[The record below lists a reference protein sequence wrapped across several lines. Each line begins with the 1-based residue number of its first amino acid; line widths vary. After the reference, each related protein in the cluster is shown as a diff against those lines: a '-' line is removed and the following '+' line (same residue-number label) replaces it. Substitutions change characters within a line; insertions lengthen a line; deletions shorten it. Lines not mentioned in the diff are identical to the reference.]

1 MPLISGSCN
10 STSIILLTQSCAT
23 LQTNHCL
30 FHSEVNK
37 ASGGA
42 LALINTSSPSSTLW
56 VRCDPST
63 NMVPNCEF
71 QRRCNWS
78 PCLNIPLLRHCTS
91 SLLGAFSIMCSRI
104 RYCKSV
110 DETFIGIPPAAAIA
124 ALNDRVPTIE
134 FVDRMRHNM
143 RGCLSTKGQ
152 LKVTPTSYEEPV
164 AVETHMPEDQTFN
177 EFWISYNFPPMRVT
191 VP

>member
-124 ALNDRVPTIE
+124 ALNDTNNRIFRSNETQYE
-134 FVDRMRHNM
+134 RMSFNQRTMKVNPNFL
-143 RGCLSTKGQ
+143 RG
-152 LKVTPTSYEEPV
+152 TSCRGNPH
-164 AVETHMPEDQTFN
+164 ARGPN
-177 EFWISYNFPPMRVT
+177 I
-191 VP
+191 